1 MTLKEILRMRM
12 TLRTLLLTGVVTVTA
27 VLNGQTQS
35 LHASSHE
42 VDLALTYDAV
52 HNTVNGGGSFWQ
64 QGGGVELSA
73 EFYHGLGIAAS
84 VGGVHVGNIHGS
96 GVDLTTIT
104 TVFGPR
110 YTWTTPS
117 GRIALFGQGLIGEA
131 HGLGGV
137 FPSTVGVL
145 SNYNTF
151 ALQAGGGVDW
161 RLSRHYAARL
171 IQADWLRTE
180 FPNAGANVQNNLRL
194 GAGIVFRLQR

>member
-1 MTLKEILRMRM
+1 MRM

-35 LHASSHE
+35 LHTSSHE
-42 VDLALTYDAV
+42 VDLALTYDAL

-64 QGGGVELSA
+64 QGGGLELTA

-84 VGGVHVGNIHGS
+84 VGGVHAGNIQGS
-96 GVDLTTIT
+96 GVDLTTVT

-131 HGLGGV
+131 HGLDGV
-137 FPSTVGVL
+137 FPSSAGAL

-151 ALQAGGGVDW
+151 ALQTGGGVDW

-171 IQADWLRTE
+171 IQAEWLRTE
-180 FPNAGANVQNNLRL
+180 FPNAGTNVQNNLRI